1 LILSGTVKETNK
13 SVKFDIIG
21 LIIIKSWEEGKMKR
35 IFAILL
41 TLVMIFAVAGCN
53 SKAPAASNS
62 PSESANTGNNTGD
75 NSEGPL
81 LAFICKD
88 LSQEWFVGTSTAM
101 VETAKARGAKD
112 VLLFDC
118 AMSPDKYMNALDTA
132 ISQKVDV
139 LIVCPPDQKL
149 SQITVERCKEA
160 GIKVMADDDG
170 LIDENG
176 VHIAPALELD
186 AYKVGQG
193 IGEYLANYVK
203 ENNLLADPETTAYLV
218 MTMSEVS
225 SCVPRST
232 GAVDKFKEMIPEF
245 PDDKIIQADYDGT
258 TDKGFNVA
266 AATITAHPEIK
277 TWLVTA
283 PNDEGA
289 QGATRALEQAGLDK
303 NAIVIGVGGY
313 LAKDEF
319 KKDYSCFKATAYIDP
334 VLDGTIAANA
344 AMDWIEFGKVPYE
357 EYKKEGAEFG
367 VYPFS
372 ATMIDRTNYREV
384 MGAAAD

>member
-1 LILSGTVKETNK
+1 
-13 SVKFDIIG
+13 
-21 LIIIKSWEEGKMKR
+21 MKR
-35 IFAILL
+35 FISILL
-41 TLVMIFAVAGCN
+41 TLCMVFAAVGC
-53 SKAPAASNS
+53 STGTPAASNVPPDS
-62 PSESANTGNNTGD
+62 SAPSDSSTPEASSEAPEKT
-75 NSEGPL
+75 EGPT

-101 VETAKARGAKD
+101 LENAKARGAKD
-112 VLLFDC
+112 VLMFDC
-118 AMSPDKYMNALDTA
+118 SMSPDKYMTALDTA

-149 SQITVERCKEA
+149 SQVTVERCKEA

-176 VHIAPALELD
+176 KHIAPALELD

-193 IGEYLANYVK
+193 IGEYLGNYVK
-203 ENNLLADPETTAYLV
+203 ENNLTANPETTGYIV

-232 GAVDKFKEMIPEF
+232 GAVDKFKEIVPDF
-245 PDDKIIQADYDGT
+245 PDDKIIHADYDGT

-289 QGATRALEQAGLDK
+289 QGATRALEQAGKDK
-303 NAIVIGVGGY
+303 EAIVIGVGGY

-319 KKDYSCFKATAYIDP
+319 KKEYSCFKATAYIDP
-334 VLDGTIAANA
+334 ALDGEIAANA
-344 AMDWIEFGKVPYE
+344 AMDWIEKGTVPYE
-357 EYKKEGAEFG
+357 EYKKNDAEFG

-372 ATMIDRTNYREV
+372 ATMVDASNYKEV
-384 MGAAAD
+384 MGAAAE

>member
-1 LILSGTVKETNK
+1 MKK
-13 SVKFDIIG
+13 
-21 LIIIKSWEEGKMKR
+21 KM
-35 IFAILL
+35 ITALL
-41 TLVMIFAVAGCN
+41 TLAMAGSMVMGAFAAEET
-53 SKAPAASNS
+53 SEAATEAATEAAAEEE
-62 PSESANTGNNTGD
+62 SEASGGEEG
-75 NSEGPL
+75 SEEGPT

-88 LSQEWFVGTSTAM
+88 LSQEWFVGTSNAM
-101 VETAKARGAKD
+101 LETAKARGAKD
-112 VLLFDC
+112 VIMYDC
-118 AMSPDKYMNALDTA
+118 AMSPDKYMTALDTA
-132 ISQKVDV
+132 ISQNVDV
-139 LIVCPPDQKL
+139 LIVCPPDQNL
-149 SQITVERCKEA
+149 SQVTVDRCAEA

-176 VHIAPALELD
+176 MHLAPALELD
-186 AYKVGQG
+186 AYKVGEG

-203 ENNLLADPETTAYLV
+203 DNGINEDYTEVGYLC

-232 GAVDKFKEMIPEF
+232 GAVDKFTELMGDFPEN
-245 PDDKIIQADYDGT
+245 KIIEADYDGT
-258 TDKGFNVA
+258 SDEGFNVA

-289 QGATRALEQAGLDK
+289 QGATRALEQAGVDQD
-303 NAIVIGVGGY
+303 AIVIGVGGY

-334 VLDGTIAANA
+334 VLDGQLAADA
-344 AMDWIEFGKVPYE
+344 AMDWIENGTVPYSDYIE
-357 EYKKEGAEFG
+357 EGGEYG

-372 ATMIDRTNYREV
+372 ATMIDASNYEEV
-384 MGAAAD
+384 MGDAAN

>member
-1 LILSGTVKETNK
+1 MKKILVALLALIMVLGPT
-13 SVKFDIIG
+13 SVA
-21 LIIIKSWEEGKMKR
+21 LAEE
-35 IFAILL
+35 
-41 TLVMIFAVAGCN
+41 
-53 SKAPAASNS
+53 AP
-62 PSESANTGNNTGD
+62 T
-75 NSEGPL
+75 

-101 VETAKARGAKD
+101 KETATARGAKD
-112 VLLFDC
+112 VLMYDC
-118 AMSPDKYMNALDTA
+118 GMSPDKYMTALDNA
-132 ISQKVDV
+132 IAQAVDV

-149 SQITVERCKEA
+149 SQITVQRCAEA

-186 AYKVGQG
+186 AYKVGEG
-193 IGEYLANYVK
+193 IGEYLGNYVIANK
-203 ENNLLADPETTAYLV
+203 IDADFSKVGYLC

-232 GAVDKFKEMIPEF
+232 GAVDKFTALVPSF
-245 PDDKIIQADYDGT
+245 PVEKIIKADYDGT
-258 TDKGFNVA
+258 SDKGFNVA
-266 AATITAHPEIK
+266 AATITANPDIE

-289 QGATRALEQAGLDK
+289 QGATRALEQAGKDK

-319 KKDYSCFKATAYIDP
+319 KKEFSCFKATAYIDP

-344 AMDWIEFGKVPYE
+344 AMDWIEKGIVPYD
-357 EYKKEGAEFG
+357 EYKKEGAAFG

-372 ATMIDRTNYREV
+372 ATMIDATNYVEV
-384 MGAAAD
+384 MGESAN

>member
-1 LILSGTVKETNK
+1 MKKVLVVLLAAVMMLSTA
-13 SVKFDIIG
+13 
-21 LIIIKSWEEGKMKR
+21 L
-35 IFAILL
+35 AL
-41 TLVMIFAVAGCN
+41 A
-53 SKAPAASNS
+53 
-62 PSESANTGNNTGD
+62 
-75 NSEGPL
+75 EGPT

-101 VETAKARGAKD
+101 LETAKARGAKD
-112 VLLFDC
+112 VLMFDC
-118 AMSPDKYMNALDTA
+118 GMSPDKYITALDNA
-132 ISQKVDV
+132 IALKVDV

-149 SQITVERCKEA
+149 SQITVDRTAEA

-186 AYKVGQG
+186 AYKVGLG
-193 IGEYLANYVK
+193 IGEYLGNYTISNSMTDFAKVG
-203 ENNLLADPETTAYLV
+203 YIC

-225 SCVPRST
+225 SCVPRSE
-232 GAVDKFKEMIPEF
+232 GAVDKFLELVPTF
-245 PDDKIIQADYDGT
+245 PAEKIIKADYDGT
-258 TDKGFNVA
+258 SDKGFNVA
-266 AATITAHPEIK
+266 AATITANPDVEV
-277 TWLVTA
+277 WLVTA

-289 QGATRALEQAGLDK
+289 QGATRALEQAGKDK

-319 KKDYSCFKATAYIDP
+319 KKDFSCFKATAYIDP

-344 AMDWIEFGKVPYE
+344 AMDWIEKGTVPYQ
-357 EYKKEGAEFG
+357 EYAKEGAAFG

-372 ATMIDRTNYREV
+372 ATMVDATNYLDI
-384 MGAAAD
+384 MGASGL

>member
-1 LILSGTVKETNK
+1 MLTVAAGIFSIALI
-13 SVKFDIIG
+13 
-21 LIIIKSWEEGKMKR
+21 
-35 IFAILL
+35 
-41 TLVMIFAVAGCN
+41 
-53 SKAPAASNS
+53 AASLGCAK
-62 PSESANTGNNTGD
+62 ESADTGGGE
-75 NSEGPL
+75 EGPL

-101 VETAKARGAKD
+101 RDTAIARGAKD
-112 VLLFDC
+112 VILFDTS
-118 AMSPDKYMNALDTA
+118 MNPDKYMTALDAA

-149 SQITVERCKEA
+149 SQITVDRCKEN

-170 LIDENG
+170 LIDEQG

-193 IGEYLANYVK
+193 IGEYLGAYV
-203 ENNLLADPETTAYLV
+203 NGGNVSPTAATTGFML
-218 MTMSEVS
+218 MNMPEVS
-225 SCVPRST
+225 SCVPRSE
-232 GAVDKFKEMIPEF
+232 GARDKFLELVPSFDPKKVIR
-245 PDDKIIQADYDGT
+245 ADYDGT

-266 AATITAHPEIK
+266 AATITANPQFTSWI
-277 TWLVTA
+277 VMA

-289 QGATRALEQAGLDK
+289 QGATRALEQANLDRD
-303 NAIVIGVGGY
+303 AIVVGVGGY

-334 VLDGTIAANA
+334 ILDGQIAANA
-344 AMDWIEFGKVPYE
+344 AMDWIEKGIVPYS
-357 EYKKEGAEFG
+357 EYKKPGAEFG

-372 ATMIDRTNYREV
+372 ATMVDAGNYREI
-384 MGAAAD
+384 MGASAD